1 MSSNKDPI
9 PDLEWWDV
17 PLIIAAKKTYL
28 PNEADYVDSKS
39 EAVANKLE
47 YGSLETHEKN
57 LEILKDYQF
66 DEAAFRKD
74 KITSMI
80 EHPIPFKIGQTNQ
93 NVNNTFRIYL
103 FL

>member
-1 MSSNKDPI
+1 M
-9 PDLEWWDV
+9 
-17 PLIIAAKKTYL
+17 

-66 DEAAFRKD
+66 DETVIRKD
-74 KITSMI
+74 KITCMI
-80 EHPIPFKIGQTNQ
+80 EHPIPFKIGQTNL
-93 NVNNTFRIYL
+93 NVNHFYKKTFCNFFTQNL
-103 FL
+103 S